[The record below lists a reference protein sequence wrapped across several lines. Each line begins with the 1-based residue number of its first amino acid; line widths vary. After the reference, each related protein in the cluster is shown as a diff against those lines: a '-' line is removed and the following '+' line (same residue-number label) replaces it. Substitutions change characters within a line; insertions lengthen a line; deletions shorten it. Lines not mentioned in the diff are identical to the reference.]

1 MVGAPADSRYSQDG
15 IPSKLCAYRLG
26 ERGLGSGVVFLNF
39 PHVGLSL
46 VLPCALLA
54 LFAPV
59 CAVSEENWRDV
70 KGADLR
76 ALVQDR
82 EFGDGVHFAYVF
94 RTDSTFSGMEMGRKE
109 RGTWRIGGG
118 ARGEGGRSRAPAPGP
133 RERGGGP
140 TPRRGKT
147 PPRAR
152 RRAPPG
158 GPGPLPSPIRPA

>member
-109 RGTWRIGGG
+109 RGTWRIVRDEWCWKWTKPAAAEECYRVQRGG
-118 ARGEGGRSRAPAPGP
+118 AQVRLMRNGSETWRGTLR
-133 RERGGGP
+133 
-140 TPRRGKT
+140 KT
-147 PPRAR
+147 R
-152 RRAPPG
+152 
-158 GPGPLPSPIRPA
+158 